1 MVFIRVI
8 SKLAY
13 LSSTEYQHI
22 VRIVGNDLPGAKKII
37 VGLTQIKGIGYNF
50 ANAILESLKINTN
63 KNIGNLTEPEVQ
75 SIEKIIKDSSSAN
88 FPEWFL
94 NRRKDLETGVTK
106 HLITSDI
113 ALTVR
118 NDIEREKAMYS
129 WRGYRHMYGL
139 KVRGQRTRC
148 TGRKGGAVGV
158 QKGGKV
164 LPPGAAGAPGAE
176 GEAPAEGAAP
186 AEGEAAAGKETAPA
200 AGKGTAPAAGKGT
213 APAAGKGTAPAAGKG
228 TAPKEAKGG
237 AKK

>member
-1 MVFIRVI
+1 MVFIPVI
-8 SKLAY
+8 LNLAY
-13 LSSTEYQHI
+13 LSSSEFQHI
-22 VRIVGNDLPGAKKII
+22 VRIVGNDIPGSKKII
-37 VGLTQIKGIGYNF
+37 VGLTQIRGIGYTF

-63 KNIGNLTEPEVQ
+63 SNIGNLTNSQVE
-75 SIEKIIKDSSSAN
+75 SIEKIIKDPSSAN

-94 NRRKDLETGVTK
+94 NRQKDLETGATK

-118 NDIEREKAMYS
+118 NDIEREKSVNS

-139 KVRGQRTRC
+139 KVRGQRTRT

-164 LPPGAAGAPGAE
+164 LPAGGAGAPGAP
-176 GEAPAEGAAP
+176 AAEGAAP
-186 AEGEAAAGKETAPA
+186 AEGAAEGAAPA
-200 AGKGTAPAAGKGT
+200 AEGAAPAAAAK
-213 APAAGKGTAPAAGKG
+213 PDAGKADASKAP
-228 TAPKEAKGG
+228 PKDDKGG